1 MIALTKNFYFNE
13 GCISTYIDW
22 YIFYSD
28 SYIYI
33 TKYAIKLIFYNT
45 TFSLKHFDI
54 DYIN

>member
-33 TKYAIKLIFYNT
+33 MKYAIMLIFYNT

>member
-13 GCISTYIDW
+13 GYISTYIDW

-33 TKYAIKLIFYNT
+33 MKYAIMLIFYNT

-54 DYIN
+54 DCIN

>member
-13 GCISTYIDW
+13 GYISTYIDW

-33 TKYAIKLIFYNT
+33 MKYAIMLIFYNT